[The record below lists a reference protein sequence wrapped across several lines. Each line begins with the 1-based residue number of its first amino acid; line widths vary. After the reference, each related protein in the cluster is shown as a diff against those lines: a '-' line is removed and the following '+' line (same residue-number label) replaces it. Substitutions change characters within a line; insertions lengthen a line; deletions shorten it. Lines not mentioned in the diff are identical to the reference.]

1 MQQGHEFIYLAK
13 KLRDAQTYKDESYRS
28 KKHQTK
34 LKKIETEFDEYLAIL
49 LDPEKF
55 KKRFP

>member
-13 KLRDAQTYKDESYRS
+13 KLRDAQTEPDEVTRT

-34 LKKIETEFDEYLAIL
+34 LKKIETEFDEYLKIL

-55 KKRFP
+55 KKRFA

>member
-13 KLRDAQTYKDESYRS
+13 KLRDAQTERDETFRS

-34 LKKIETEFDEYLAIL
+34 LKKIEAEFDEYLKIL

-55 KKRFP
+55 KKRFA